1 MCVAPVEATLNKVL
15 SEVGADSSALQAARG
30 QTGFIVGGGGGG
42 RQPGGGGGGG
52 EAELA
57 SRTLQVEHKLFYLD
71 LKQNGRGR
79 YLKISEKAAGA
90 RSTVIVPL
98 AGVVWFVDLFNY
110 YANGADA
117 ELSSKELQLD
127 TKVFYFDVGE
137 NPRGRFLKVSE
148 ASVTRNRSVII
159 VPAGAADEG
168 WAAFR
173 NVLVE
178 IHEEAQRLPLP
189 PPSPTPRRTGNPQHL
204 TPMLPLNHHL
214 GGLPKGV
221 GSGAY
226 VGGGVGGATGEPA
239 ALPEHLGNTAD
250 FGSAS
255 AGAAPAAGPD
265 SSGSGHGGG
274 SGQAGLSAAKVI
286 RVEHKKFFFDLGS
299 NNRGQY
305 LRISEVAGCDRSAII
320 LPVSAL
326 EQFHETLGWF
336 LEMVR
341 VQDPSG
347 TQRAAIA
354 GASNGGRLVVKA
366 AAST

>member
-1 MCVAPVEATLNKVL
+1 MYVATEEATLSK
-15 SEVGADSSALQAARG
+15 
-30 QTGFIVGGGGGG
+30 
-42 RQPGGGGGGG
+42 
-52 EAELA
+52 
-57 SRTLQVEHKLFYLD
+57 VEHKLFYLD

-137 NPRGRFLKVSE
+137 NPGGRFLKTHWELAVATWALHGKPQRDLKSCTTLAQVSE
-148 ASVTRNRSVII
+148 ASVTRKRSVII

-178 IHEEAQRLPLP
+178 IHEEAQRLPPP
-189 PPSPTPRRTGNPQHL
+189 PPSPTPRQTGNPQQQQQHL
-204 TPMLPLNHHL
+204 APMLPLNHHL

-226 VGGGVGGATGEPA
+226 LGGGGGGASGEPA
-239 ALPEHLGNTAD
+239 APLEHLGNTAD

-255 AGAAPAAGPD
+255 AAAAPAAGPD

-305 LRISEVAGCDRSAII
+305 LRISEVAGGDRSAII

-347 TQRAAIA
+347 TPGAAIA

-366 AAST
+366 ATST